1 MSTTTE
7 TLAHPL
13 KYLDQA
19 MNKLRDLGLMPEP
32 GTAEEAPVVA
42 LINKIAD
49 LDEDKSLAIA
59 RTLNQSSVFNEV
71 VREQLQAMDIG
82 ERYEDIAKSFNSI
95 RDDAKSMLDQ
105 LEDGSIDIWERV
117 QNVWMKVS
125 RGDIPER
132 FNDIKQTYLEV
143 TESSHD
149 QIQREQLILEA
160 YRDFR
165 GALKE
170 AEVLSFNLLN
180 RAEGALDQAKEN
192 LKEAAEK
199 VAANTSED
207 KEEIARLELRRDE
220 RIRELQNADE
230 RYQIAKDISDNL
242 TVSYNTTETVMARLA
257 QTTNL
262 KERVYSQA
270 VAFFGTNEI
279 VLTALSASYTG
290 MFGLHE
296 STQTLKTMKEGM
308 SRSLEDL
315 AEIGGKVQEAAI
327 REGYGP
333 GLRADAVRKL
343 VESVVQFQER
353 SVVLIAEMRD
363 SATKNAEE
371 VRSSVEDGK
380 RRLAALAAQGN
391 AIS

>member
-1 MSTTTE
+1 MELTEHALTWSILERKSTPLVIRDAYNTQVISSGSANTPANLSRIGFFTSHQGEQRMSTTTD

-242 TVSYNTTETVMARLA
+242 TVSL
-257 QTTNL
+257 Q
-262 KERVYSQA
+262 
-270 VAFFGTNEI
+270 
-279 VLTALSASYTG
+279 
-290 MFGLHE
+290 HH
-296 STQTLKTMKEGM
+296 
-308 SRSLEDL
+308 
-315 AEIGGKVQEAAI
+315 
-327 REGYGP
+327 
-333 GLRADAVRKL
+333 
-343 VESVVQFQER
+343 
-353 SVVLIAEMRD
+353 
-363 SATKNAEE
+363 
-371 VRSSVEDGK
+371 
-380 RRLAALAAQGN
+380 
-391 AIS
+391 

>member
-1 MSTTTE
+1 MSSTTE
-7 TLAHPL
+7 TFAQPL

-19 MNKLRDLGLMPEP
+19 MTKLRNLGLVPEP
-32 GTAEEAPVVA
+32 GTTAEAPIVA

-49 LDEDKSLAIA
+49 LDEDKALAIA

-71 VREQLQAMDIG
+71 VREQLQAMEIG
-82 ERYEDIAKSFNSI
+82 QRYEDIAKSFNSI
-95 RDDAKSMLDQ
+95 RDDAKAMLAQ
-105 LEDGSIDIWERV
+105 LDDGSIDVWERV

-132 FNDIKQTYLEV
+132 FNDIKSTFLEV
-143 TESSHD
+143 TASSHD

-180 RAEGALDQAKEN
+180 RGEGALQQAKNN
-192 LKEAAEK
+192 LTEAGEK
-199 VAANTSED
+199 LAANTSED
-207 KEEIARLELRRDE
+207 KEVIARLELRRDE

-296 STQTLKTMKEGM
+296 STETLKTMKEGM

-327 REGYGP
+327 KEGYGP
-333 GLRADAVRKL
+333 GLRADAVKKL
-343 VESVVQFQER
+343 VDSVVNFQEK
-353 SVVLIAEMRD
+353 SVTLIAEMREA
-363 SATKNAEE
+363 ATKNAEE
-371 VRSSVEDGK
+371 VRASVEDGK
-380 RRLAALAAQGN
+380 KRLAALAAQGN

>member
-95 RDDAKSMLDQ
+95 RDDAKSMLGQ

>member
-1 MSTTTE
+1 MSATTDTF
-7 TLAHPL
+7 AQPL

-19 MNKLRDLGLMPEP
+19 MTKLRDLGLMPEP

-49 LDEDKSLAIA
+49 LNEDKALAIA

-132 FNDIKQTYLEV
+132 FNDIKQTFLEV

-180 RAEGALDQAKEN
+180 RAEGALELAKEN

-199 VAANTSED
+199 VAANKSED

-230 RYQIAKDISDNL
+230 RFQIAKDISDNL

-343 VESVVQFQER
+343 VESVVSFQER
-353 SVVLIAEMRD
+353 SVVLIAEMREA
-363 SATKNAEE
+363 ATKNAEE
-371 VRSSVEDGK
+371 VRTSVEDGK

-391 AIS
+391 TLG